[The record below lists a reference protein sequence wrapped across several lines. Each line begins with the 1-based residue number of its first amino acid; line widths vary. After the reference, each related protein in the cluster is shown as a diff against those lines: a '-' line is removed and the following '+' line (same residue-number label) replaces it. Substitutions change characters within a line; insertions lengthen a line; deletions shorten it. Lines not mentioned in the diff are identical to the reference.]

1 MLIKTA
7 EDFNKNYTLSFEN
20 DESRDDWITAI
31 AAAKENKPI
40 PDSVNRAFVMKNEDD
55 LVEDSKTY
63 FNRMLTAFNET
74 FRDDCFQDVMLR
86 LSSFF
91 TRVAFTVRQER
102 ECNVGSYEPRRA
114 LESCEKV
121 RKMSSV
127 IRQDMQRSNL
137 MTQEIDH
144 LFNDLNASIDYCMKN
159 AQQYVLEREFIS
171 RKQLRV
177 TQYSG
182 SESVSSIATESSEP
196 SKATPLAEETQSR
209 GIVQHGFQQRYV
221 TKRKWNDS

>member
-1 MLIKTA
+1 MSPGEL
-7 EDFNKNYTLSFEN
+7 
-20 DESRDDWITAI
+20 
-31 AAAKENKPI
+31 
-40 PDSVNRAFVMKNEDD
+40 
-55 LVEDSKTY
+55 
-63 FNRMLTAFNET
+63 
-74 FRDDCFQDVMLR
+74 
-86 LSSFF
+86 
-91 TRVAFTVRQER
+91 
-102 ECNVGSYEPRRA
+102 

-159 AQQYVLEREFIS
+159 AQPYVLEREFIS

>member
-1 MLIKTA
+1 MKGKIPLEKITDLVKTELPDKKCCLLIKTA

-74 FRDDCFQDVMLR
+74 FRDDSFQDVMLR

-91 TRVAFTVRQER
+91 TRVAFTDLMNPGEL
-102 ECNVGSYEPRRA
+102 

-159 AQQYVLEREFIS
+159 AQQ
-171 RKQLRV
+171 KQLRI
-177 TQYSG
+177 TQYSA
-182 SESVSSIATESSEP
+182 SESTSSITTESSES
-196 SKATPLAEETQSR
+196 SKNTPPTEETQSR

-221 TKRKWNDS
+221 GN

>member
-102 ECNVGSYEPRRA
+102 ECNVSPGEL

>member
-102 ECNVGSYEPRRA
+102 ECNVGSYEPGEL